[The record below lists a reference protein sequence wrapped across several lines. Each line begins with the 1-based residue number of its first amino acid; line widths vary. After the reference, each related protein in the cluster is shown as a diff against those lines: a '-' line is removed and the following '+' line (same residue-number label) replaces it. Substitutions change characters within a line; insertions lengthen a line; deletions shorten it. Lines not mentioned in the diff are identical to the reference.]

1 MTHAAFQS
9 ILFQEMSKN
18 SKDRSDQAREV
29 AEILI
34 SNSAD
39 HSSQSL
45 TRYHM
50 INNMPTVLHDS
61 LYHNEDYL
69 RETLAAGSPR
79 EGRISAV
86 RRFFCLFV
94 TFDFLFTALLWII
107 CLVVSERLALFKPP
121 NTLLLNFCFI
131 YIDYRSKY

>member
-1 MTHAAFQS
+1 
-9 ILFQEMSKN
+9 MSKESRN
-18 SKDRSDQAREV
+18 RSDQAREV
-29 AEILI
+29 AEIFI

-45 TRYHM
+45 TRHNT
-50 INNMPTVLHDS
+50 INTMPNYFHDS

-79 EGRISAV
+79 DGRISAV

-94 TFDFLFTALLWII
+94 TFDFLFTTLMWII
-107 CLVVSERLALFKPP
+107 CLVVIRNNFD
-121 NTLLLNFCFI
+121 LLLPFLLLFMA
-131 YIDYRSKY
+131 

>member
-1 MTHAAFQS
+1 
-9 ILFQEMSKN
+9 MSKK
-18 SKDRSDQAREV
+18 SQRSDQAREV

-45 TRYHM
+45 SRYHT
-50 INNMPTVLHDS
+50 INNMPVNMHDS

-69 RETLAAGSPR
+69 RETLAAGTPR

-94 TFDFLFTALLWII
+94 TFDFLFTTLLWII
-107 CLVVSERLALFKPP
+107 CLVVRHL
-121 NTLLLNFCFI
+121 
-131 YIDYRSKY
+131 KYNKLITG

>member
-1 MTHAAFQS
+1 MN
-9 ILFQEMSKN
+9 KN
-18 SKDRSDQAREV
+18 PKHRSDQAREV

-45 TRYHM
+45 TRYHA
-50 INNMPTVLHDS
+50 INNMPANYDS

-69 RETLAAGSPR
+69 RETLAAGSLR

-94 TFDFLFTALLWII
+94 TFDFLFTTLMWII
-107 CLVVSERLALFKPP
+107 CLVVSWIEELCTEFRIHV
-121 NTLLLNFCFI
+121 CFV
-131 YIDYRSKY
+131 YHR

>member
-1 MTHAAFQS
+1 
-9 ILFQEMSKN
+9 MSKA
-18 SKDRSDQAREV
+18 SRDRSDQAREV

-45 TRYHM
+45 TRYHT
-50 INNMPTVLHDS
+50 INTMPVNIHDS

-69 RETLAAGSPR
+69 RETLSAGSQR

-94 TFDFLFTALLWII
+94 TFDFLFTTLMWII
-107 CLVVSERLALFKPP
+107 CLVVSFLIYYTSMIFIMLF
-121 NTLLLNFCFI
+121 FW
-131 YIDYRSKY
+131 